1 MNLVGSSLQ
10 HGTAAETTEI
20 RAAGSRSLE
29 ESEPAEELNA
39 GSCWRQAQHGTAA
52 ETTEISAAGSRSLQ
66 ESEPAEEIN
75 AGSCWRQEESELPLP
90 QPRQQ

>member
-10 HGTAAETTEI
+10 HGTEPDTTEI
-20 RAAGSRSLE
+20 RAAGSRSLQ
-29 ESEPAEELNA
+29 ESEPAEEINA

-75 AGSCWRQEESELPLP
+75 AGSCWRQESELP
-90 QPRQQ
+90 QPRHQ

>member
-10 HGTAAETTEI
+10 HGTEPDTTEI
-20 RAAGSRSLE
+20 RAAGSRSLQ
-29 ESEPAEELNA
+29 ESEPAEEINA

-52 ETTEISAAGSRSLQ
+52 QTTEISAAGSRSLQ

-75 AGSCWRQEESELPLP
+75 AGSC
-90 QPRQQ
+90 

>member
-10 HGTAAETTEI
+10 HGTEPDTTEI

-52 ETTEISAAGSRSLQ
+52 QTTEISAAGSRSLQ

-75 AGSCWRQEESELPLP
+75 AGSCWRQESELP